1 MEKITIRQFLMFT
14 NVYVPIYI
22 EDEFMRYEPIFK
34 DSMIELA
41 MTEEQWNC
49 PIDYIRNV
57 DGGFCGDDKKVKSA
71 IVLGIGIEN
80 WIDYFI
86 KGQNYDKERITN

>member
-1 MEKITIRQFLMFT
+1 MKKITIRQFLMFT
-14 NVYVPIYI
+14 NRYVPIYI
-22 EDEFMRYEPIFK
+22 EDEFMRYESIFK

-57 DGGFCGDDKKVKSA
+57 DGGHFGDDEKRKDA

-80 WIDYFI
+80 WEKYF
-86 KGQNYDKERITN
+86 GKE

>member
-57 DGGFCGDDKKVKSA
+57 DGGHRNDEKKKDTA

-80 WIDYFI
+80 WEKYF
-86 KGQNYDKERITN
+86 KN

>member
-1 MEKITIRQFLMFT
+1 MEKITIQQFLSFT

-34 DSMIELA
+34 DSMIELT

-57 DGGFCGDDKKVKSA
+57 DGGHRNDEKKVDTA

-80 WIDYFI
+80 WEKYF
-86 KGQNYDKERITN
+86 GKE

>member
-14 NVYVPIYI
+14 NRYVPIYI
-22 EDEFMRYEPIFK
+22 EDEFIRYEPIFK

-41 MTEEQWNC
+41 MTDIQWNC

-57 DGGFCGDDKKVKSA
+57 DGGHFDDDKKKSNA

-80 WIDYFI
+80 WEKYF
-86 KGQNYDKERITN
+86 GKE

>member
-1 MEKITIRQFLMFT
+1 MKKITMRQFLSFT

-34 DSMIELA
+34 DSMIELV

-57 DGGFCGDDKKVKSA
+57 DGGHFGDDKKRKNA

-80 WIDYFI
+80 WEKYF
-86 KGQNYDKERITN
+86 GKE

>member
-14 NVYVPIYI
+14 NRYVPIYI

-34 DSMIELA
+34 DSMIELV

-57 DGGFCGDDKKVKSA
+57 DGGHRGDEKKVDTA
-71 IVLGIGIEN
+71 IVLGIGIDN
-80 WIDYFI
+80 WEKYF
-86 KGQNYDKERITN
+86 GKE

>member
-14 NVYVPIYI
+14 NRYVPIYI

-34 DSMIELA
+34 ESMNELV
-41 MTEEQWNC
+41 MTEEQWDC
-49 PIDYIRNV
+49 SIDYIRNV
-57 DGGFCGDDKKVKSA
+57 DGGYFGDDKKKSNA

-80 WIDYFI
+80 WEKYF
-86 KGQNYDKERITN
+86 GKE

>member
-14 NVYVPIYI
+14 NRYVPIYI

-34 DSMIELA
+34 DLMTELV

-57 DGGFCGDDKKVKSA
+57 DGGHFGDDEKKPNA
-71 IVLGIGIEN
+71 IILGIGIEN
-80 WIDYFI
+80 WEKYF
-86 KGQNYDKERITN
+86 GKE

>member
-14 NVYVPIYI
+14 NRYVPIYI
-22 EDEFMRYEPIFK
+22 KDEFMRYEPIFK

-57 DGGFCGDDKKVKSA
+57 DGGHFGDDEKRKDA

-80 WIDYFI
+80 WEKYF
-86 KGQNYDKERITN
+86 GKE

>member
-1 MEKITIRQFLMFT
+1 MEKITIRQFVSFT

-22 EDEFMRYEPIFK
+22 EDEFMRYDPIFK
-34 DSMIELA
+34 DSMVTLV

-57 DGGFCGDDKKVKSA
+57 DGGHFGDDEKKSNA

-80 WIDYFI
+80 WKKYF
-86 KGQNYDKERITN
+86 GKE